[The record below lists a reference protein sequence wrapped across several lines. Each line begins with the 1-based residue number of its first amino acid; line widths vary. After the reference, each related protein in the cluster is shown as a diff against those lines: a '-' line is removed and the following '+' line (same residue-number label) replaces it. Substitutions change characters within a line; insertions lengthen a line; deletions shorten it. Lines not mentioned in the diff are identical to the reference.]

1 MPNLSLNKY
10 IMKVDG
16 ILDCQRL
23 LSDWIAKT
31 IIYLLFIENHLF
43 LRDNM
48 LIMVQGIY
56 ITSPP
61 LDPLM
66 ISVSKNLILIINID
80 AL

>member
-1 MPNLSLNKY
+1 MLNLLLIEY

-16 ILDCQRL
+16 VLNCQRL
-23 LSDWIAKT
+23 LSDWITKT

-43 LRDNM
+43 LHDNM

-66 ISVSKNLILIINID
+66 ISVFKNLILIINID